1 MKLVYVTLG
10 STALALGILGIFLP
24 LLPTTPFLL
33 LAAWCYCNGS
43 DRLYGWLMTH
53 PLFGL
58 YIRNYRLK
66 RAITLGSKITA
77 LSLMFAAILFCI
89 LFVTEALWLRIVL
102 GIVFAGVAWHI
113 LSFATLRPEEN
124 LRLLPAGGKR
134 RFRRAA
140 TLAAEGKTKAADLP
154 TLIEKGCECY
164 LLHAARRDVGLLV
177 LQSRPDGT
185 LLLEELWI
193 APDDRGRG
201 YVRDTLLFID
211 CYCRRKGM
219 HTLRTTIDKR
229 HGRAVAAAVKS
240 GFMIVGD
247 TTTASPDGTPVPHYL
262 LERTLLLPPK
272 AEKER

>member
-1 MKLVYVTLG
+1 M
-10 STALALGILGIFLP
+10 
-24 LLPTTPFLL
+24 
-33 LAAWCYCNGS
+33 
-43 DRLYGWLMTH
+43 
-53 PLFGL
+53 
-58 YIRNYRLK
+58 
-66 RAITLGSKITA
+66 
-77 LSLMFAAILFCI
+77 
-89 LFVTEALWLRIVL
+89 
-102 GIVFAGVAWHI
+102 
-113 LSFATLRPEEN
+113 
-124 LRLLPAGGKR
+124 
-134 RFRRAA
+134 
-140 TLAAEGKTKAADLP
+140 
-154 TLIEKGCECY
+154 
-164 LLHAARRDVGLLV
+164 GLLV

-229 HGRAVAAAVKS
+229 HGRVVAAAVKS

>member
-229 HGRAVAAAVKS
+229 HGRAAVKS